1 VLRLF
6 LDQFATVRRAAPR
19 VFWFVWWG
27 TLVNR
32 LGGFVVPLLTIYLTK
47 MRGATVAE
55 AGAVVSF
62 FGAGQ
67 VAASI
72 VGGQLT
78 DRVGRRATMLV
89 SLFGGAF
96 AMAALGQARELT
108 EISVCVTAVGFV
120 GELYRPAVAAF
131 ISDVVPPGQ
140 RLHAFGV
147 LYWAINLGFA
157 FAGTVGGLIAD
168 IDFSI
173 LFYVDAATSAAFGVI
188 IALNV
193 PETRPA
199 RETHTTTRARVSP
212 FADGQFMIFV
222 ALNFASALIAMQTQA
237 ALSAHMT
244 WQGFSPS
251 TFGMVIAV
259 NGVLIIVLQP
269 LLTSWIARFE
279 PSRVLAVSALL
290 FGGAMAIHGIAPVA
304 LAHAGAVMVWTIG
317 EILES
322 PTKSAIVAQM
332 APVSARGRYQGM
344 LVMSWGLA
352 QVAGP
357 RLGTWIWQHAGPPVL
372 WNGCF
377 ALGIAI
383 AAALLATGPARA
395 RRLARP
401 METSGRFPVER

>member
-1 VLRLF
+1 VFRQF

-47 MRGATVAE
+47 ERGATVAE

-78 DRVGRRATMLV
+78 DRVGRRTTMLV

-96 AMAALGQARELT
+96 AMAGLGQARDLT
-108 EISVCVTAVGFV
+108 DIAVCVTAVGFV

-140 RLHAFGV
+140 RLLAFGV

-157 FAGTVGGLIAD
+157 FAGTIGGLIAD

-173 LFYVDAATSAAFGVI
+173 LFYVDAATSAAFGAI
-188 IALNV
+188 IAIAV
-193 PETRPA
+193 PETRPT
-199 RETHTTTRARVSP
+199 RETHATTRGRVSP

-222 ALNFASALIAMQTQA
+222 GLNFATALIAMQTQA

-244 WQGFSPS
+244 WQGFAPS
-251 TFGMVIAV
+251 TYGMVLAV
-259 NGVLIIVLQP
+259 NGVLIILLQP
-269 LLTSWIARFE
+269 LITGWIARFE
-279 PSRVLAVSALL
+279 PSKVLAVATLL
-290 FGGAMAIHGIAPVA
+290 FGGAMAIHGIAPIA

-317 EILES
+317 EIIES
-322 PTKSAIVAQM
+322 PTKSAIVSQM

-352 QVAGP
+352 QVVGP

-377 ALGIAI
+377 ALGIAV
-383 AAALLATGPARA
+383 AAALLATGRARA

-401 METSGRFPVER
+401 METSGRFPVD